1 MAKERHTLIPSV
13 YLVLIKNNKILLL
26 RRFNTGFMD
35 GYYSLPAGHVESNE
49 TLTSAMVRE
58 AKEEI
63 GIKINKKDL
72 KLAHI
77 IHRKEPN
84 EERIN
89 FFFVSQKYQGKPKIM
104 EPHKCDDL
112 NWFDLNDLPESV
124 IPYIK
129 QAIQNILAKKIYSE
143 FGWKKAKK

>member
-1 MAKERHTLIPSV
+1 MAKERHKLIPSV

-63 GIKINKKDL
+63 GMW
-72 KLAHI
+72 A
-77 IHRKEPN
+77 
-84 EERIN
+84 
-89 FFFVSQKYQGKPKIM
+89 
-104 EPHKCDDL
+104 
-112 NWFDLNDLPESV
+112 
-124 IPYIK
+124 
-129 QAIQNILAKKIYSE
+129 
-143 FGWKKAKK
+143 